1 MSLVLPPVAG
11 ATNRSTGVSESLLE
25 EDDTSSPM
33 RNDEQSEDSRTVQ
46 AVETGAEIERK
57 VNSTPIVDGAQ
68 AGDAEAAAIEEEQ
81 EEEGDEEYK
90 EEEEGDDSEEEEE
103 EEEGDGDAKE
113 AEISDAEMK
122 EILGTEPV
130 PVPSDPVEMLEQLA
144 ATQRNK
150 SGIGEVDAVM
160 ARIIP
165 TSPKPASASKKK
177 GVKKTTKKA
186 AKKQSKAASV
196 VRKAPTKAEA
206 ATEEQRSRFHE
217 LQEEKERRGK
227 IAAEASKRNDRKKHA
242 RKTDRK
248 ATLSQLTKQTVNP
261 DKKPRKKH
269 RYRPGTVALREIR
282 RYQKNTDP
290 VIPKKPFERLV
301 REIVQEAKVGYLHGV
316 RMEKEAI
323 FALQEIAEDFI
334 VQLMETSNL
343 NSIFNKRVTLM
354 DRDIR
359 HSLRIDSRYQQYLLY
374 RK

>member
-1 MSLVLPPVAG
+1 VTG

-25 EDDTSSPM
+25 EDDTSSPV
-33 RNDEQSEDSRTVQ
+33 RNDEHSEDSRTVQ
-46 AVETGAEIERK
+46 AVETGAEIDGK
-57 VNSTPIVDGAQ
+57 VNSTPVVDEAQ
-68 AGDAEAAAIEEEQ
+68 VDDAEAAALEEEQ

-90 EEEEGDDSEEEEE
+90 EEEEEEGDDSEEEEE

-113 AEISDAEMK
+113 AEISDTEMK

-130 PVPSDPVEMLEQLA
+130 SVPSDPVEMLEQLA

-160 ARIIP
+160 ARVIP
-165 TSPKPASASKKK
+165 TSPKPTSASKKK
-177 GVKKTTKKA
+177 GGKKAAKKATKKA
-186 AKKQSKAASV
+186 AKKQPKAASV

-206 ATEEQRSRFHE
+206 GAEEKRSRLHE

-301 REIVQEAKVGYLHGV
+301 REIVQEAKVGYLHDV
-316 RMEKEAI
+316 RLEKEAM

-334 VQLMETSNL
+334 VKLMETSNL

-354 DRDIR
+354 DRDIK
-359 HSLRIDSRYQQYLLY
+359 HSLRIDSRYQQYHLY
-374 RK
+374 RM